1 MSGDYLFPKRL
12 FKEGEPLEKAEI
24 NSALQTS
31 AERLNGHLNPH
42 NIRAPLADSIAAET
56 ETFFRTEVVAVDVD
70 PLMEH
75 TSTSTPGLSPQP
87 SASDAFLLEQE
98 TGWVPV
104 TGSEDM
110 IVEMTTGSSALIVT
124 AQAAHCYAGK
134 YDGATTRYETDVPV
148 FSNPPLKNG
157 RVRRRIVARL
167 RVTITLGSN
176 VKTQTLSVRDARNF
190 NNHVNQSKE
199 IARSIASNR
208 VFNNQGFSISA
219 NGRTLNFKAKA
230 PGAKPSVATIQY
242 TSETGDSFTQTV
254 SLTVL
259 NDGASASTSE
269 ALDSL
274 DSCNPA
280 TSPTVVLYYPAQIQ
294 YALRVDGV
302 VITETITG
310 RFDNEQTPFSPTR
323 IISPRDEDEATGT
336 AADSGVTGPMVGRF
350 RERPDAVNIP
360 MFCVR
365 LTASVNV
372 EPGDHVIELVVRRV
386 PTGRR
391 RSFTPP
397 PPEVGL
403 PVSGT
408 TYLPRASRVFI
419 YSRQLSVT
427 DAPIEPV
434 TSAVFGEP
442 SVVAS
447 FSDEDVISNESLVV
461 DKLQPVADSTNDV
474 DSFQVA
480 RGAINGDHLG
490 SFSSVLAVASS
501 ANLSTTTVDSA
512 TNPYNYPP
520 DFSAHSFSDSLDL
533 FKESAVNYAL
543 LDAAVLQN
551 PEGSF
556 RLLEGSP
563 ANPLECVLT
572 IEANVFLRRLVHTS
586 RSQSEMHLAGAV
598 FIIGLFDKTLGE
610 YCFYRPSISWVNSN
624 NYIAYQRTK
633 SLTQLFPSSG
643 SAPTNKVG
651 LNYQSRYGL
660 GGVVADKVTSGDLP
674 GDFVDVPVTAHINFS
689 GVDSVG
695 NSRAL
700 IRTVDKVAIFGA
712 AVWMGNDGTTG
723 DTKFVP
729 SSVTINAVAMKS

>member
-87 SASDAFLLEQE
+87 SARDAFLLEQE

-110 IVEMTTGSSALIVT
+110 IVEMTTGSSALIIT

-134 YDGATTRYETDVPV
+134 YDGSNAEYRTTVPI
-148 FSNPPLKNG
+148 FNDPALKNG
-157 RVRRRIVARL
+157 RTRRSIKAL
-167 RVTITLGSN
+167 LEVTLTFDSDIKTETFNIT
-176 VKTQTLSVRDARNF
+176 DARNF
-190 NNHVNQSKE
+190 NNTANQSVE
-199 IARSIASNR
+199 IAKKIARNPR
-208 VFNNQGFSISA
+208 FNENYVVKA
-219 NGRTLNFKAKA
+219 DGRTLNFRSKNTSPAA
-230 PGAKPSVATIQY
+230 SVVQIRYKSRSGPVINQP
-242 TSETGDSFTQTV
+242 V
-254 SLTVL
+254 SLSKISEGSAPSAT
-259 NDGASASTSE
+259 ASF
-269 ALDSL
+269 DSL

-280 TSPTVVLYYPAQIQ
+280 TSPTVLLYYPAQIQ

-310 RFDNEQTPFSPTR
+310 RFDNEQAPLSPFR
-323 IISPRDEDEATGT
+323 IRSPRDASAISSGT
-336 AADSGVTGPMVGRF
+336 HVDNGITGPMVGRF

-397 PPEVGL
+397 PPEVGD
-403 PVSGT
+403 PSSGT

-419 YSRQLSVT
+419 YSRQMSVT
-427 DAPIEPV
+427 DAAIEPV
-434 TSAVFGEP
+434 TSAVFGDP

-447 FSDEDVISNESLVV
+447 FSDEDIISNESLVV
-461 DKLQPVADSTNDV
+461 DKLQPVADSINDV

-501 ANLSTTTVDSA
+501 SNLSTTMVDSA
-512 TNPYNYPP
+512 ANPYSYPP
-520 DFSAHSFSDSLDL
+520 NISAHSFSDSLTL
-533 FKESAVNYAL
+533 FKSSFANYAL

-551 PEGSF
+551 PEGSAVS
-556 RLLEGSP
+556 LEGSA
-563 ANPLECVLT
+563 ANPLQCVLT
-572 IEANVFLRRLVHTS
+572 IEANVFLQRLVHTS
-586 RSQSEMHLAGAV
+586 KSQSEMHLAGAV

-624 NYIAYQRTK
+624 NYIAYQASKAST
-633 SLTQLFPSSG
+633 SLSPHSNT
-643 SAPTNKVG
+643 VG
-651 LNYQSRYGL
+651 LNYQSLYGL
-660 GGVVADKVTSGDLP
+660 GGGTATRVTSGDLP

-689 GVDSVG
+689 GVDSAG

>member
-1 MSGDYLFPKRL
+1 MSGDYLFPKRK
-12 FKEGEPLEKAEI
+12 FKEGEPLDKAEI
-24 NSALQTS
+24 NDALQIS

-42 NIRAPLADSIAAET
+42 NIRAPLAQSVASDT
-56 ETFFRTEVVAVDVD
+56 ETFFRTEIVSVDVD
-70 PLMEH
+70 SLMEH
-75 TSTSTPGLSPQP
+75 TATPTPGKSPQP
-87 SASDAFLLEQE
+87 SAPDAFLLEQE

-110 IVEMTTGSSALIVT
+110 IVEMTTGSSALIIT

-134 YDGATTRYETDVPV
+134 YDGSNTKYETTVPV
-148 FSNPPLKNG
+148 FRDPALKNG
-157 RVRRRIVARL
+157 RVRRRIAAQL
-167 RVTITLGSN
+167 EVTITLGSD
-176 VKTQTLSVRDARNF
+176 VKVQTLSVSDARNF
-190 NNHVNQSKE
+190 DDPVAQSEE
-199 IARSIASNR
+199 IARSIASNSI
-208 VFNNQGFSISA
+208 FNRQGFAVSA
-219 NGRTLNFKAKA
+219 SGRTLTFTAKA
-230 PGAKPSVATIQY
+230 PGASPSVAQIAYVSQ
-242 TSETGDSFTQTV
+242 TGDSISQTV
-254 SLTVL
+254 LLSLVT
-259 NDGASASTSE
+259 DGALSSTSE

-310 RFDNEQTPFSPTR
+310 RFDNEQAPLSPVR
-323 IISPRDEDEATGT
+323 IRSPRDVNAIPSGT
-336 AADSGVTGPMVGRF
+336 HVDNGITGPMTGRF
-350 RERPDAVNIP
+350 RERPDAINIP
-360 MFCVR
+360 MFSVR

-372 EPGDHVIELVVRRV
+372 EPGDHVVELVVRRV
-386 PTGRR
+386 PTGRK

-427 DAPIEPV
+427 DAPIEPMV
-434 TSAVFGEP
+434 SAVFGEP

-461 DKLQPVADSTNDV
+461 DKLQPVADSINDV

-501 ANLSTTTVDSA
+501 ENTSLIGIDSLS
-512 TNPYNYPP
+512 NPYRYPP
-520 DFSAHSFSDSLDL
+520 DATAESFSASLDL
-533 FKESAVNYAL
+533 YRHIGTHYAL

-551 PEGSF
+551 PEGVAVS
-556 RLLEGSP
+556 LEGST

-572 IEANVFLRRLVHTS
+572 IEANVFLRRLVHGGF
-586 RSQSEMHLAGAV
+586 SQSEMHLAGAV
-598 FIIGLFDKTLGE
+598 FIIGLFDTTLGV
-610 YCFYRPSISWVNSN
+610 YCFYRPSIAWVNSN
-624 NYIAYQRTK
+624 NYIAYQESK
-633 SLTQLFPSSG
+633 SSTNLFPFG
-643 SAPTNKVG
+643 NTVG
-651 LNYQSRYGL
+651 LNYLSRYGPNSTNPS
-660 GGVVADKVTSGDLP
+660 DRVTSGDVP

-689 GVDSVG
+689 GVDSAG

-700 IRTVDKVAIFGA
+700 TRTVDKVAVFGS
-712 AVWMGNDGTTG
+712 AVWMGTNGTTG
-723 DTKFVP
+723 RTQLRTQ
-729 SSVTINAVAMKS
+729 SVTINAVAMKS

>member
-1 MSGDYLFPKRL
+1 MSGDYLFPKRK
-12 FKEGEPLEKAEI
+12 FKEGEPLDKAEI
-24 NSALQTS
+24 NDALQVS

-42 NIRAPLADSIAAET
+42 NIRAPLAQSVASAAEA
-56 ETFFRTEVVAVDVD
+56 FFRTEVAAVDVD
-70 PLMEH
+70 SLMQH
-75 TSTSTPGLSPQP
+75 APSSTPGKSPQP

-157 RVRRRIVARL
+157 RVRRSIVAQL

-310 RFDNEQTPFSPTR
+310 RFDNEQAPLSPVR
-323 IISPRDEDEATGT
+323 IRSPRDETALAAGT
-336 AADSGVTGPMVGRF
+336 DVDNGVTGPMTGRF
-350 RERPDAVNIP
+350 RERPDAINIP
-360 MFCVR
+360 MFSVR

-372 EPGDHVIELVVRRV
+372 EPGDHVVELVVRRV
-386 PTGRR
+386 PTGRK

-427 DAPIEPV
+427 DASIEPV

-474 DSFQVA
+474 GSFQVA

-501 ANLSTTTVDSA
+501 ENISTPTIDSA
-512 TNPYNYPP
+512 LNPYDYPP
-520 DFSAHSFSDSLDL
+520 DFSAHSFSASLDL

-551 PEGSF
+551 PEGAAVS
-556 RLLEGSP
+556 LEGSA

-598 FIIGLFDKTLGE
+598 FIIGLFDTTLGE
-610 YCFYRPSISWVNSN
+610 YCFYRPSIAWVNSN
-624 NYIAYQRTK
+624 NYIAYQASKASTNLYNL
-633 SLTQLFPSSG
+633 S
-643 SAPTNKVG
+643 NKVG

-660 GGVVADKVTSGDLP
+660 GGVVADRVTSGDLP
-674 GDFVDVPVTAHINFS
+674 GGFVDVPVTAHINFS
-689 GVDSVG
+689 GVDSAG

-700 IRTVDKVAIFGA
+700 IKTVDKVAIFGA
-712 AVWMGNDGTTG
+712 AVWMGNSSSSG